1 MDHVDRR
8 PHGGWDER
16 RFQLVLAAQ
25 RRENGKREELIDEFM
40 PLVGGVARLYRGSS
54 AVNRTELMQQG
65 VVGLLEALERYDPE
79 LGTPFWAYASW
90 WVRQAMQQL
99 VAQLGRP
106 VVLSDRALREL
117 ARLAAEQRRFVQE
130 HAREPT
136 LCELAEAA
144 EMPVAHLQ
152 RLQVA
157 NRQARGLEE
166 PLGGDPGSSTFADVL
181 CDPEAEDPY
190 ERVPQRATADQV
202 RFLLDTLDDRERAI
216 VRGRFG
222 LDCPQST
229 LRELGSRL
237 GVSAE
242 RVRQIEQRA
251 LDKLQIQSCAV
262 SPSSDCS
269 RGMSRRV
276 T

>member
-1 MDHVDRR
+1 VDRDER
-8 PHGGWDER
+8 HPHGGWDER
-16 RFQLVLAAQ
+16 RRLLVLAAQ
-25 RRENGKREELIDEFM
+25 RRDHGKREELVDEFM
-40 PLVGGVARLYRGSS
+40 PLVASVARLYRGSS

-65 VVGLLEALERYDPE
+65 VVGLLEALERYDPA

-117 ARLAAEQRRFVQE
+117 ARLAGEQRRFVQE
-130 HAREPT
+130 HAREPK
-136 LCELAEAA
+136 LSELAEAC
-144 EMPVAHLQ
+144 EMSVPHAQ

-157 NRQARGLEE
+157 DRQARGLEE
-166 PLGGDPGSSTFADVL
+166 PLGGDPGSSTFAEVL
-181 CDPEAEDPY
+181 CDPAAEDAY
-190 ERVPQRATADQV
+190 ERVPQRATADKV
-202 RFLLDTLDDRERAI
+202 RGLLDTLDDRERAI

-251 LDKLQIQSCAV
+251 LDKLQIQSFAA
-262 SPSSDCS
+262 
-269 RGMSRRV
+269 GA
-276 T
+276 